1 MLAQELP
8 VSTTDITDRKQLE
21 LLYARRTVIDALI
34 ASLQVYD
41 RFHAPRVPDQDR
53 QSA

>member
-1 MLAQELP
+1 MLARKPP
-8 VSTTDITDRKQLE
+8 VSTADIANRKQLE
-21 LLYARRTVIDALI
+21 FLYARRTIIDALI

-41 RFHAPRVPDQDR
+41 RFHAQGASGHER